1 MGCEDIDCKQIQKRP
16 WNDNGCRNTPRS
28 DSASIMQLSLKDD
41 GRMAK
46 REGLAPCCIL
56 VANFYWNF
64 SWWWGPD
71 THKVLEHSIAR
82 HYSTS
87 YCEIDVMRFG
97 PVDVPNTHL
106 SKYRLTWSIVST
118 SYSKGSVASLDI
130 FGCWIA
136 NLIGFR
142 PESYKIHEGKPLS
155 LGRLPSFFYTWDV
168 RILEVKEDS
177 FDANG
182 HQYQFHGDREFAW
195 EDGTIQTLESV
206 DRTPANFLSLP
217 SWFFFPTLKQFQFLV
232 VHSAGRNVA
241 SWSTN
246 HERSEWCRFRPLEC
260 RS

>member
-1 MGCEDIDCKQIQKRP
+1 MGCEDIDCKQRQKRP
-16 WNDNGCRNTPRS
+16 WNDNGCRNTPSS

-56 VANFYWNF
+56 VAIF

-71 THKVLEHSIAR
+71 AHKVLEHSIAR

-87 YCEIDVMRFG
+87 YCETDVIRFG
-97 PVDVPNTHL
+97 PVDVPNAYTYL
-106 SKYRLTWSIVST
+106 NIVTWSIAST
-118 SYSKGSVASLDI
+118 SYSKRFSRVVGYFWVLSELLTWLDSDRSRTK
-130 FGCWIA
+130 FRKA
-136 NLIGFR
+136 NL
-142 PESYKIHEGKPLS
+142 LS
-155 LGRLPSFFYTWDV
+155 LCRLPSFSYTWDV

-177 FDANG
+177 FDAIG

-217 SWFFFPTLKQFQFLV
+217 GCFFFPTL
-232 VHSAGRNVA
+232 SSSN
-241 SWSTN
+241 
-246 HERSEWCRFRPLEC
+246 
-260 RS
+260 